1 MSSESSVSRQF
12 HCCTPPLSS
21 NKTTLAVAFRLR
33 SIFIVALGLFLP
45 LSVNPWLETAAS
57 QQPQADPSLSEGF
70 SGEVE
75 RLDLE
80 IDSQPANEG
89 SIDQW
94 IQYLSADNYLRRER
108 ASRRLIKAGPEAVD
122 ALATAVQTGDLEV
135 VERAAAAM
143 MEIAISV
150 PPRDDGGAYERL
162 KRLSTQTVG
171 RPASIAKGALVEIQE
186 FRSQQAR
193 KFLARAGVF
202 VGLAEFSIGAMSRQ
216 RMLVEINENWN
227 GDVETLQWLTW
238 LSGYDNV
245 RLEKGSATVDVIR
258 EVTKMPDLR
267 SLILADA
274 EVSTESLEVL
284 ATIPRLDTLEFQ
296 YSKLAESHGDLIA
309 KLPLRTSLILM
320 GTGLSQKRA
329 DQLIEELPG
338 LQIQYRRGGFLG
350 VMCIDNFD
358 VCEVTGIQEGSA
370 AEAAGLMRGDVI
382 TMVNETEI
390 KHFRDLQKAINQHV
404 PGDEV
409 EVKYQR
415 AGQEKALKLELRRYQ
430 ES

>member
-1 MSSESSVSRQF
+1 MSSESSVSKQF

-21 NKTTLAVAFRLR
+21 NKTTLGVAFPLR
-33 SIFIVALGLFLP
+33 SVFIVALGLFVP
-45 LSVNPWLETAAS
+45 LSVNPWLDTAAS
-57 QQPQADPSLSEGF
+57 QQPQAEPSLSEGI
-70 SGEVE
+70 SGEAE

-94 IQYLSADNYLRRER
+94 IQYLAADNYLRRER

-162 KRLSTQTVG
+162 KQLSTQTVG

-267 SLILADA
+267 SD
-274 EVSTESLEVL
+274 
-284 ATIPRLDTLEFQ
+284 
-296 YSKLAESHGDLIA
+296 
-309 KLPLRTSLILM
+309 
-320 GTGLSQKRA
+320 
-329 DQLIEELPG
+329 PG
-338 LQIQYRRGGFLG
+338 RCGG
-350 VMCIDNFD
+350 
-358 VCEVTGIQEGSA
+358 EYGITRSVG
-370 AEAAGLMRGDVI
+370 
-382 TMVNETEI
+382 
-390 KHFRDLQKAINQHV
+390 HH
-404 PGDEV
+404 P
-409 EVKYQR
+409 
-415 AGQEKALKLELRRYQ
+415 
-430 ES
+430 

>member
-1 MSSESSVSRQF
+1 M
-12 HCCTPPLSS
+12 
-21 NKTTLAVAFRLR
+21 
-33 SIFIVALGLFLP
+33 
-45 LSVNPWLETAAS
+45 
-57 QQPQADPSLSEGF
+57 
-70 SGEVE
+70 
-75 RLDLE
+75 
-80 IDSQPANEG
+80 
-89 SIDQW
+89 
-94 IQYLSADNYLRRER
+94 
-108 ASRRLIKAGPEAVD
+108 
-122 ALATAVQTGDLEV
+122 
-135 VERAAAAM
+135 
-143 MEIAISV
+143 
-150 PPRDDGGAYERL
+150 
-162 KRLSTQTVG
+162 
-171 RPASIAKGALVEIQE
+171 
-186 FRSQQAR
+186 
-193 KFLARAGVF
+193 
-202 VGLAEFSIGAMSRQ
+202 GLAEFSIGAMSRQ

-245 RLEKGSATVDVIR
+245 RLEEGSATVDVIR

-415 AGQEKALKLELRRYQ
+415 AGQEKSLKLELRRYQ